1 MPKST
6 ITCLDKIELAP
17 KIYLLKFGV
26 DIVLDYIAGQFIS
39 VEVAPK
45 TYRSYSLMSY
55 LKDESNDSEYKTQI
69 EFLVNTR
76 SGGEGSQ
83 AIEKAVTGDKFVALG
98 PLGKFHLV
106 ENDIPKVF
114 VATGTGLGPFVG
126 MIGETLKSNPK
137 ANITLFFG
145 VYSSEFDYCRRFF
158 VDYLDKVKYTNF
170 NIITCSDS
178 LLENETE
185 NESLKLGKVTV
196 VIPQIISDFT
206 ASDFYVCGNPFM
218 VADTEKLL
226 LEKGA
231 KENIYTEKYG
241 TLPK

>member
-6 ITCLDKIELAP
+6 ITCLDKMELAS

-26 DIVLDYIAGQFIS
+26 DSVLDYIPGQFIS

-45 TYRSYSLMSY
+45 VYRSYSLMSY
-55 LKDESNDSEYKTQI
+55 LKDESNKAEYKSQV

-83 AIEKAVTGDKFVALG
+83 AIEKTKAGDKFNALG
-98 PLGKFHLV
+98 PLGKFHLT
-106 ENDIPKVF
+106 ENDRPKVF

-126 MIGETLKSNPK
+126 MIDGILKSDPK

-158 VDYLDKVKYTNF
+158 VDFLDTGKYKNF
-170 NIITCSDS
+170 KIITCSDS
-178 LLENETE
+178 LLEGETE
-185 NESLKLGKVTV
+185 NEILKLGKVTT
-196 VIPQIISDFT
+196 VIPKIILDFT
-206 ASDFYVCGNPFM
+206 TYDFYICGNPFM

-226 LEKGA
+226 IEKGA
-231 KENIYTEKYG
+231 IDNIYTEKYG

>member
-1 MPKST
+1 MPKSI
-6 ITCLDKIELAP
+6 ITCLDKMELAP

-26 DIVLDYIAGQFIS
+26 DTVLDYIPGQFIS

-45 TYRSYSLMSY
+45 VFRSYSLMSY
-55 LKDESNDSEYKTQI
+55 LKDDSSNAEHKTQV

-83 AIEKAVTGDKFVALG
+83 AIERTNPGDKFNALG
-98 PLGKFHLV
+98 PLGKFNLV
-106 ENDIPKVF
+106 ENDRPKVF

-126 MIGETLKSNPK
+126 MIGSILKSNPK
-137 ANITLFFG
+137 AKITLFFG
-145 VYSSEFDYCRRFF
+145 VYSTEFDYCRRFF
-158 VDYLDKVKYTNF
+158 VDYLDKVKYSNL

-206 ASDFYVCGNPFM
+206 AYDFYICGNPFM
-218 VADTEKLL
+218 VTDTEQLL
-226 LEKGA
+226 IEKGA
-231 KENIYTEKYG
+231 KDNIYIEKYG